1 MLIKYEIRET
11 DKHGKGIF
19 ALENVKKGACVWEYV
34 LNANANANANVKEFN
49 ADESYVYLNSLPDLA
64 AQQNFLNLSFGKND
78 VLCLILDDGQY
89 MNHAKALDPQC
100 NCKTDLK
107 TGHCFATREIKAGEQ
122 LFEDYATFSHPA
134 FLYPL
139 LEKYNCAPDYYEMPK
154 GSALS
159 NPKGSALSNP
169 QGSALSNPKCS
180 ALSNPY

>member
-34 LNANANANANVKEFN
+34 LYSNANANGNANVKEF
-49 ADESYVYLNSLPDLA
+49 DEQQSQTYLNSLPDLE
-64 AQQNFLNLSFGKND
+64 AQQSFLNLSFGKDD

-89 MNHAKALDPQC
+89 MNHAEASDPQC

-122 LFEDYATFSHPA
+122 LFEDYATFSHPS

-159 NPKGSALSNP
+159 NPKGST
-169 QGSALSNPKCS
+169 LSNPKGS
-180 ALSNPY
+180 TLSNPY

>member
-11 DKHGKGIF
+11 AEHGKGIF
-19 ALENVKKGACVWEYV
+19 ALENVKKGVCVWAYV
-34 LNANANANANVKEFN
+34 LYINVKEFN
-49 ADESYVYLNSLPDLA
+49 AAESCAYLNSLPDLA
-64 AQQNFLNLSFGKND
+64 AQQNFLNMSFGKNE

-89 MNHAKALDPQC
+89 MNHAEALDPQC

-139 LEKYNCAPDYYEMPK
+139 LEKYNCAPDYYELPIK
-154 GSALS
+154 D
-159 NPKGSALSNP
+159 K
-169 QGSALSNPKCS
+169 
-180 ALSNPY
+180 